1 MANYY
6 NNPYGYTGYAPYYP
20 NSATAMPSTYPQY
33 QQPSFAWVQGIEAAK
48 AFNVPAGGS
57 MMLMDSEHPA
67 YPETSYERG
76 RSPMTGRY
84 VSRDGRYNDSYD
96 RGYSGHSIG
105 DRAVDRLEK
114 MMDDAGSEFERE
126 TIKRYISMIRNDK
139 M

>member
-1 MANYY
+1 
-6 NNPYGYTGYAPYYP
+6 
-20 NSATAMPSTYPQY
+20 
-33 QQPSFAWVQGIEAAK
+33 
-48 AFNVPAGGS
+48 
-57 MMLMDSEHPA
+57 
-67 YPETSYERG
+67 
-76 RSPMTGRY
+76 MTGRY